1 MKFVTVYP
9 TTRKDLWVRKP
20 SIKNWRKMD
29 ELSEA
34 LVEANAGRD
43 EGDELPAE
51 AIGAFNA
58 LHTFM
63 FEKVYCDAEGN
74 PWSGEDVPDV
84 EDIAVEDLHA
94 LYAAG
99 TEAINASY
107 AQEAKK
113 PSGAETGSTPQKSG
127 S

>member
-1 MKFVTVYP
+1 MRFVTVYP
-9 TTRKDLWVRKP
+9 TTRDDLWVRKP

-29 ELSEA
+29 ELSTA
-34 LVEANAGRD
+34 LVKANADRED
-43 EGDELPAE
+43 GDEVSAE
-51 AIGAFNA
+51 AEAAFDA
-58 LHTFM
+58 LHSFM

-74 PWSGEDVPDV
+74 PWVGEDVPPV

-99 TEAINASY
+99 TEAINASF
-107 AQEAKK
+107 AHEAKK
-113 PSGAETGSTPQKSG
+113 PSEGETGSTPPKSG